1 MLNLRCQMSESVFGR
16 ACVRARASVF
26 YQTAMKSKT
35 EFLHLQSCMLDTQ
48 EGNLPCKS
56 FRDLL

>member
-35 EFLHLQSCMLDTQ
+35 EFLHFTVLYAGHARRKPSL
-48 EGNLPCKS
+48 
-56 FRDLL
+56 